1 MAPIV
6 DDGTC
11 WDGLPLTFGGV
22 RQQWGAALVDRQRY
36 GHGYRNESL
45 EAKRRAAIE
54 WLRQKSR
61 VGWACDQV
69 KEKANG

>member
-1 MAPIV
+1 MI

-11 WDGLPLTFGGV
+11 WSGLPLT
-22 RQQWGAALVDRQRY
+22 AALRERNRY

-45 EAKRRAAIE
+45 EAKRRAAIK
-54 WLRQKSR
+54 WLREKSR

-69 KEKANG
+69 KEKTTI

>member
-1 MAPIV
+1 MI

-11 WDGLPLTFGGV
+11 CDIYWDGLPLT
-22 RQQWGAALVDRQRY
+22 AALRERNRY

-54 WLRQKSR
+54 WLRESSKM
-61 VGWACDQV
+61 GWACDQV